1 MHGSISSSSAR
12 LLPDG
17 TPLQNG
23 LLASLPADASAPIT
37 EHLQMQVVVTA
48 RTLQEHGTPV
58 THVSRSRGAS
68 PAEPQ
73 HCVQRETAHA
83 RSGGYAR

>member
-12 LLPDG
+12 LPPDG
-17 TPLQNG
+17 TPLRNR
-23 LLASLPADASAPIT
+23 LLASLPSDADAPIT

-58 THVSRSRGAS
+58 THVTRSRGAS
-68 PAEPQ
+68 
-73 HCVQRETAHA
+73 RGSRNTGA
-83 RSGGYAR
+83 RPHTPPSGGCHDD